1 MPRRLSGLGVEYVIL
16 EIFSRDSGQRAA
28 EIGFNVGPG
37 SQDVGFRNDIS
48 IVFTAQPTRPIVFPQ
63 DRGQTVVGRHERK
76 SANGRRHVFVSHCT
90 LLVPRCIGSVDV
102 SDGLKITPV
111 PRHCSPFSDTCP
123 PRMTWP
129 KMASV
134 PEPVTVS

>member
-1 MPRRLSGLGVEYVIL
+1 RDRQQCVPHLALKGRTRHIQRQRELCPPAGKVLLHLALGFDEHGVVVDL
-16 EIFSRDSGQRAA
+16 RG
-28 EIGFNVGPG
+28 
-37 SQDVGFRNDIS
+37 DV
-48 IVFTAQPTRPIVFPQ
+48 QPHTTWPIVFPQ

-90 LLVPRCIGSVDV
+90 LLVPRCIGSVDL

-123 PRMTWP
+123 P
-129 KMASV
+129 
-134 PEPVTVS
+134 E